1 MFTYINKQMDFTD
14 NMPTYENEEEII
26 MYDTD
31 KEDSTWSDSDELSIS
46 SSYNDNN
53 NYNFNSLDDEIIDMV
68 DEIYATDHEH
78 SFMEK
83 KDKHYYLGIY
93 EHCSNDNLFIMTNS
107 ISANTYFKFSHE
119 DCLQYLY
126 WYGITMS
133 VEPNL
138 QLLQLHINDDQVY
151 TVVLKTFWLK
161 IIQRKWKNIY
171 KKRMEVLNVRK
182 RAQSIFHKET
192 TGQWPVHANYFTGLK
207 GMLVY

>member
-1 MFTYINKQMDFTD
+1 MFKYINKQMDFID

-31 KEDSTWSDSDELSIS
+31 KEDSIWSDSDELSIS
-46 SSYNDNN
+46 SSYND

-93 EHCSNDNLFIMTNS
+93 ENCSKDNLFIMTNS

-126 WYGITMS
+126 WYGITMN

-182 RAQSIFHKET
+182 RAQSLFHKET
-192 TGQWPVHANYFTGLK
+192 TGQWPMHANYFPGLK